1 MLRHSLSCMPA
12 SNAHTFGVGMLLIF
26 MYSCLFMHL
35 LTCHLPDTQQ
45 YASRLTRYANSLFN
59 CFEVEYFT
67 FCMTINKRFIVSAGR
82 SLLLISVAKKLFSHI
97 WEVVKDAPSFLIE
110 YSIILRQL
118 LTVKE
123 YRYQMKPRTYS
134 SEFPCQI
141 SYLFIPLTLL
151 FLYYSYIFSG
161 FVVLYMKKV
170 ATGFDEKISNQAS
183 SKEESF
189 RCTLTLHVLLENPPG
204 DYPDIMREEV
214 LCGFCAICSNI
225 RHVLFAHVLLTLLLN
240 PLPPKKNGLHFYIF
254 FVSRCFSELQ
264 LK

>member
-1 MLRHSLSCMPA
+1 MPA

-45 YASRLTRYANSLFN
+45 YASRLTRYANILFN

-134 SEFPCQI
+134 S
-141 SYLFIPLTLL
+141 
-151 FLYYSYIFSG
+151 

-254 FVSRCFSELQ
+254 CLPLLF
-264 LK
+264 